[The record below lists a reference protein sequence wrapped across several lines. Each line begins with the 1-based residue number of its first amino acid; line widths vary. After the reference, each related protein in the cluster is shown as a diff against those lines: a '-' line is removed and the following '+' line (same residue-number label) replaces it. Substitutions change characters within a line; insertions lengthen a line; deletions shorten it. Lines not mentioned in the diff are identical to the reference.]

1 MKKVQIKEVTSQTET
16 LIEVV
21 WKKCNVWSDYVFDTI
36 RNIVPFNSRSNIQ
49 QFYDIIL
56 KEFPAYFRKCQNL
69 IYDISQFMLKIH
81 SKIAGSLAGGD
92 FILDFLGY
100 VMVGTT

>member
-49 QFYDIIL
+49 QFSCESRL
-56 KEFPAYFRKCQNL
+56 EF
-69 IYDISQFMLKIH
+69 
-81 SKIAGSLAGGD
+81 
-92 FILDFLGY
+92 
-100 VMVGTT
+100 T